1 MKTKKS
7 NIILLAAVA
16 VSFVSCVDDAVSPQV
31 EAIRGQQVEWMKAK
45 TAAEQATADMTRAEI
60 VYKAGTLANQ
70 TALNNA
76 EVANQNALTAQVI
89 AGTADLTAA
98 AATKLKNDQ
107 LAYEVAVENNK
118 TLLKA
123 AEAALANANKALQI
137 ALRELAKDAATS
149 GSVLAADYLEE
160 YTDAAIDLAE
170 LVEYRV
176 ESEAN
181 LAAAKLALS
190 SPNMLAD
197 FLKKTQDAIDSD
209 VIELAAKEKTLAIFT
224 NAVQENST
232 KLLSDE
238 VSELEK
244 DNSILIAQNIKFNL
258 AIDKIDLQIT
268 PLETEKGVLEGLLA
282 VLLLNPVTPANT
294 LEINSTEDKIEVVV
308 AKIDALE
315 VKIDIEQEK
324 ETINLTKI
332 SANYDIINV
341 LDTAITDLGENFNG
355 IFMVEST
362 DIKEIIAD
370 TKTDIYE
377 LKEDIVANKKLLS
390 TNTISNAIAAEK
402 AKETL
407 YTKEISSYNAQIS
420 AQEKIV
426 NKWKS
431 LLDSVVL

>member
-1 MKTKKS
+1 
-7 NIILLAAVA
+7 
-16 VSFVSCVDDAVSPQV
+16 
-31 EAIRGQQVEWMKAK
+31 
-45 TAAEQATADMTRAEI
+45 
-60 VYKAGTLANQ
+60 
-70 TALNNA
+70 
-76 EVANQNALTAQVI
+76 
-89 AGTADLTAA
+89 
-98 AATKLKNDQ
+98 
-107 LAYEVAVENNK
+107 
-118 TLLKA
+118 
-123 AEAALANANKALQI
+123 
-137 ALRELAKDAATS
+137 
-149 GSVLAADYLEE
+149 
-160 YTDAAIDLAE
+160 
-170 LVEYRV
+170 
-176 ESEAN
+176 
-181 LAAAKLALS
+181 
-190 SPNMLAD
+190 MLAD

-258 AIDKIDLQIT
+258 AIDKIELQIT

-282 VLLLNPVTPANT
+282 VLLVNPVTPANT
-294 LEINSTEDKIEVVV
+294 LEINSTEDKIEVVEG
-308 AKIDALE
+308 KIAALE
-315 VKIDIEQEK
+315 DKIDIEEEK
-324 ETINLTKI
+324 ETINLNKI
-332 SANYDIINV
+332 NANYGIIGA
-341 LDTAITDLGENFNG
+341 LGTAITDLGENFNG

>member
-60 VYKAGTLANQ
+60 VYKAGALANQ

-76 EVANQNALTAQVI
+76 EVANQNALTAAVI
-89 AGTADLTAA
+89 AGTADVTAA